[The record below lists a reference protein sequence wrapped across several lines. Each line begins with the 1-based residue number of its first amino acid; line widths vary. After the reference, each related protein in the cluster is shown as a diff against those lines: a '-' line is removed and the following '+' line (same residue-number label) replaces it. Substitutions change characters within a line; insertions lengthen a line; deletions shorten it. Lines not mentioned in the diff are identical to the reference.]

1 MVRIRVGVARQQCRA
16 LLVLLIAPILSAPT
30 REPTMKT
37 KKFFLEVLETEGYAG
52 NLCQNYRIVIQKDLN
67 NPLILE

>member
-30 REPTMKT
+30 REPTMRGE
-37 KKFFLEVLETEGYAG
+37 KFFLEVLETESYVD
-52 NLCQNYRIVIQKDLN
+52 NLCQNYINVTRRDLKN
-67 NPLILE
+67 HLILE

>member
-1 MVRIRVGVARQQCRA
+1 
-16 LLVLLIAPILSAPT
+16 VLLIEPILSAPT
-30 REPTMKT
+30 REPTMKS

-67 NPLILE
+67 NLLILG